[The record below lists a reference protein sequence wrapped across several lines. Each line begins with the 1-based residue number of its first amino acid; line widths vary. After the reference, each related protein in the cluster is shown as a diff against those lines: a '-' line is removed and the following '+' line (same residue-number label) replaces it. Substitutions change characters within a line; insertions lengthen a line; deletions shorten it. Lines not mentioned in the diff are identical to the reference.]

1 VSNIV
6 PVERIHRDLLYILP
20 ALLVYLEA
28 ITNEAESNPI
38 IVEAQNWNSPIVI
51 VFLLFLYVEDK
62 FAYKFSKKN

>member
-1 VSNIV
+1 VA
-6 PVERIHRDLLYILP
+6 RIHRDLLYILP

-38 IVEAQNWNSPIVI
+38 TAEAQNWNSPIVI